1 MLNLHDKRDERYSVS
16 TNDVLREVTE
26 DEVTETNN
34 IRQVELRHKHKTKLE
49 PPDHTKTQY
58 PPRYIYIF
66 ILYNELLCTSHFSD
80 S

>member
-1 MLNLHDKRDERYSVS
+1 MGEHDDKRGERNSVS

-58 PPRYIYIF
+58 PPRYILPLWGKCRLDI
-66 ILYNELLCTSHFSD
+66 
-80 S
+80 